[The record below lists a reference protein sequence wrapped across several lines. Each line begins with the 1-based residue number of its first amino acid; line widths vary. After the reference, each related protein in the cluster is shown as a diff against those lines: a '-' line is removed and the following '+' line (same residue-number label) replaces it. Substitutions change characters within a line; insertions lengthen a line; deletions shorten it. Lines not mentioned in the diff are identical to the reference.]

1 MSGMVDTKYR
11 VYSYRWVVL
20 AVYGLATVVI
30 QLMWTTFFSIT
41 TEAWQFYGFADAQAG
56 ESAISLLSVIFMV
69 GMIVLS
75 VPVMAIF
82 ERAGFRKSV
91 GFGVVL
97 TGICSLLRGIFGDS
111 YAAVVA
117 TTVGFAVAQPFIL
130 NAPGLVAGKWFP
142 ENERATANSV
152 GMLCNYVGMCVGL
165 LLTPLLLDGGMGIR
179 AMLLTYGVIGVVT
192 AVLFVALVRE
202 KPPTPPCSEEDAV
215 RDNFRD
221 GIRSAMKR
229 RNFVLILVVF
239 FFLLGI
245 FNIFFTMIEPILK
258 TCSGNAV
265 NATQVGVAGVVILAA
280 GIIGSLVI
288 SMISDRDRKRRRL
301 PYAIASNV
309 IGAIGLALFIVTKS
323 FGAIL
328 VAAVLYGVFT
338 VGSAPLLMTFAAEET
353 YPTSEGTSEGLLMF
367 AGNVAGA
374 VFIGGAGLF
383 GGNYRLMMI
392 VLVAITAACMVPMLI
407 AKESKLSEK

>member
-1 MSGMVDTKYR
+1 MVDTKYR

-97 TGICSLLRGIFGDS
+97 TGACSLLRGIFGDS

-328 VAAVLYGVFT
+328 AAAVLYGVFT

-353 YPTSEGTSEGLLMF
+353 YPTSEGTSEGLMMF

>member
-1 MSGMVDTKYR
+1 MVDTKYR

-97 TGICSLLRGIFGDS
+97 TGACSLLRGIFGDS

-367 AGNVAGA
+367 AGHVAGA